1 MHYAPRDL
9 VWKRG
14 SGNAGDALPAIL
26 HSGHVPG
33 RPCLPGA
40 LFCHLP
46 VIFLAFTDLVAMPP
60 QETGTV
66 AKAAGACNGQAGR
79 HAPALR

>member
-33 RPCLPGA
+33 TPGA

-66 AKAAGACNGQAGR
+66 ARAAGACNGQAGR

>member
-1 MHYAPRDL
+1 MAVATR
-9 VWKRG
+9 
-14 SGNAGDALPAIL
+14 ATALPAIL

-33 RPCLPGA
+33 TLLSGA
-40 LFCHLP
+40 LFRHLP
-46 VIFLAFTDLVAMPP
+46 VIFLASIDLAAMPP

>member
-1 MHYAPRDL
+1 M
-9 VWKRG
+9 
-14 SGNAGDALPAIL
+14 
-26 HSGHVPG
+26 
-33 RPCLPGA
+33 LPGA

-60 QETGTV
+60 QEMGTA

>member
-1 MHYAPRDL
+1 MAVATRAMHCPRFFI
-9 VWKRG
+9 
-14 SGNAGDALPAIL
+14 PAT
-26 HSGHVPG
+26 S
-33 RPCLPGA
+33 RARALPGA

-46 VIFLAFTDLVAMPP
+46 VIFLAATDLVAMP
-60 QETGTV
+60 QEMGTV